1 MMTKALTNLAYTLFA
16 CLLVKYG
23 IGIYMV
29 MGG

>member
-1 MMTKALTNLAYTLFA
+1 MGVLTNLAYTLFA